1 MDVNELRA
9 AILDETMAL
18 LYERKKSKKKKK
30 NGRRAIYSAVY
41 KDKTYRSSPGALA
54 MLGFRKLANNTW
66 RGPDDRESLER
77 RFGRAV
83 KKLGDDQVINNPGAL
98 LMAAKIVGLSLMNKL
113 DWMDISPATER
124 RIQRKRPGGKTGR
137 EKK

>member
-1 MDVNELRA
+1 MDVNELRVV
-9 AILDETMAL
+9 ILDETMAL
-18 LYERKKSKKKKK
+18 LYERKRSKKKKK
-30 NGRRAIYSAVY
+30 NGRRNIYSATY
-41 KDKTYRSSPGALA
+41 KDKTYRASPGALS
-54 MLGFRKLANNTW
+54 MLGFRKRANNTW

-83 KKLGDDQVINNPGAL
+83 KRLGDDQVINNPGAL
-98 LMAAKIVGLSLMNKL
+98 LMAAKIVGLSLMNRL
-113 DWMDISPATER
+113 VWMDISPATER